1 MIRTISIYARGS
13 KLYISAY
20 TKYGRVRLATKL
32 EDTPKNRDYVKANA
46 QNIIFGH
53 FGQQTQSQKDVSTLR
68 FDRIG
73 AEFLKTLEHI
83 RETTML
89 GYKYSLKQVV
99 SFFGAKDIRVIGT
112 SLYQDFCNNS
122 PKKYTTLLNRIFAY
136 CNDTYATDLKMIK
149 RKRSV
154 TSFVN
159 TTQQKKL
166 FNIEQVRT
174 ILEHAS
180 GELSLYLSIAFFT
193 GARTG
198 EILAL
203 HWEDIDLDEGKI
215 HINKSCNSLG
225 KTTLPKTSTSMR
237 FIDIIQPLQ
246 NVLLAHKKES
256 GKLFSLSRATMRK
269 KFNALLLDLGLQKLT
284 LYSTRHVFAS
294 LMLSNN
300 EEPLWVAAMLGH
312 KNLNITYSFYAKFIP
327 QKKSRAMFLNDILV
341 AQGE

>member
-1 MIRTISIYARGS
+1 MIRTTNLYARGNR
-13 KLYISAY
+13 LYISAY
-20 TKYGRVRLATKL
+20 TDYGRVRIATKL

-46 QNIIFGH
+46 QNIIFSH
-53 FGQQTQSQKDVSTLR
+53 FGNQQTQIQKDVSNLR

-73 AEFLKTLEHI
+73 SEFLNTLEHI

-89 GYKYSLKQVV
+89 GYKYSMKQIV
-99 SFFGAKDIRVIGT
+99 SFFGNKDIRVIGK
-112 SLYQDFCNNS
+112 SIYQDFCNNS
-122 PKKYTTLLNRIFAY
+122 PKKYTVLLNRIFSY
-136 CNDTYATDLKMIK
+136 CNETYNTDLKMIK

-154 TSFVN
+154 TSFIN
-159 TTQQKKL
+159 TQQKEL
-166 FNIEQVRT
+166 FNLAQVKT
-174 ILEHAS
+174 ILENAS

-203 HWEDIDLDEGKI
+203 RWEDIDLDEAKI
-215 HINKSCNSLG
+215 QINKSCNALG

-237 FIDIIQPLQ
+237 FIDIIQPLK
-246 NVLLAHKKES
+246 NILLAHKKES
-256 GKLFSLSRATMRK
+256 GNLFSLSRNTIRK
-269 KFNALLLDLGLQKLT
+269 RFNTLLSDLGLHKIT
-284 LYSTRHVFAS
+284 LYSTRHTFAS

-300 EEPLWVAAMLGH
+300 EEPLWVASMLGH

-327 QKKSRAMFLNDILV
+327 EKKNRAMFLNDILA